1 MDLFSGLEERLE
13 IELVRN
19 LRLEIETYIFPH
31 IFDYLSL
38 LLGELFFFYSEG
50 EKIVGSLVLFVPREL
65 EING

>member
-19 LRLEIETYIFPH
+19 LRLEIETYIFPR

>member
-19 LRLEIETYIFPH
+19 LRLEIETYIFPR

-50 EKIVGSLVLFVPREL
+50 EKIVGSLVLFVPR
-65 EING
+65 IWK

>member
-19 LRLEIETYIFPH
+19 LRLEIETYIFPR

-50 EKIVGSLVLFVPREL
+50 EKIVGSLVLFVSR
-65 EING
+65 IWK

>member
-19 LRLEIETYIFPH
+19 LRLEIETYIFPR

-38 LLGELFFFYSEG
+38 LLGELFFF
-50 EKIVGSLVLFVPREL
+50 LFGR
-65 EING
+65 

>member
-19 LRLEIETYIFPH
+19 LRLEIETYIFPR

-50 EKIVGSLVLFVPREL
+50 EKIVGSLVLFVPRVSK
-65 EING
+65 

>member
-19 LRLEIETYIFPH
+19 LRLEIETYIFPR

-38 LLGELFFFYSEG
+38 LLGKLFFFYSEG
-50 EKIVGSLVLFVPREL
+50 EKIVGSLVLFVPRVSK
-65 EING
+65 

>member
-19 LRLEIETYIFPH
+19 LRLEIETYIFPR

-38 LLGELFFFYSEG
+38 LLGKLFFFYSEG
-50 EKIVGSLVLFVPREL
+50 EKIVGSLVLFVPR
-65 EING
+65 IWK